1 MEKIRTTDSGA
12 EYCLLSDMS
21 LTSRSVVSMPQ
32 RWMREHSLLRRAQPS
47 LNADQL
53 TSLSAMIAY
62 ISRQSGQSEFRLERS
77 LADRFHVANA
87 QCLPANDFDNAIR
100 YLADIIPE

>member
-1 MEKIRTTDSGA
+1 MEKTRTTDSGA

-21 LTSRSVVSMPQ
+21 GVSADVVSMPL
-32 RWMREHSLLRRAQPS
+32 RWMRENSSLRRTQQS
-47 LNADQL
+47 LTADQL

-62 ISRQSGQSEFRLERS
+62 ISLKSGQSEFRLERS

-87 QCLPANDFDNAIR
+87 KCLPANDFDSAIR
-100 YLADIIPE
+100 YLADIDPA